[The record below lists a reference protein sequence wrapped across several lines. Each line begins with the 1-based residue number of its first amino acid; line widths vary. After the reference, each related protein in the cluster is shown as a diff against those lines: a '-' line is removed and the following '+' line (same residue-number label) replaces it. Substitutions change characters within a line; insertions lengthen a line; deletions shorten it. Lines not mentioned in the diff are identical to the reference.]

1 MTNENRPLIFV
12 VDDETLISRS
22 LATILKQ
29 QGFSARDFN
38 DPRRALEMALITPPD
53 LLLSDVMMPY
63 LSGIEL
69 AIAMKKITPC
79 KVLLFSGQ
87 AGTVDLLESA
97 RNRGY
102 DFELLHKPIH
112 PAELLREIR
121 HSLPLEL
128 CN

>member
-12 VDDETLISRS
+12 VDDETWISRS

-29 QGFSARDFN
+29 QGFSACDFN

-102 DFELLHKPIH
+102 
-112 PAELLREIR
+112 
-121 HSLPLEL
+121 
-128 CN
+128 N